1 MGVFEPK
8 KIKKSPIIRKKFDTV
23 TYQTSKQRGR
33 DDRI

>member
-23 TYQTSKQRGR
+23 KYLTDKTLR
-33 DDRI
+33 